1 MSWYAKVN
9 WSEGL
14 FLRPHH
20 LQQADRYLENALES
34 RVRHVTPY
42 PWGFATLELDRD
54 LAQQSKFALRKA
66 AGVMPDGSLFDFPA
80 DSPAP
85 APIEAP
91 ETAAGQL
98 VWLSM
103 PAKANNSREVSH
115 DKSDNAARFVAGSET
130 VIDSTS
136 HLRVEEE
143 IDVAYPR
150 LAYEIRKTAKPG
162 YVGLPIARIVEVHDR
177 TIVFDEKFA
186 PPLLVCA
193 AHPTVEGWL
202 DRVIGWIGNKLDELA
217 RYASDAT
224 AGGGLQSADYLM
236 LQMLNR
242 EIPVLK
248 HFRRS
253 RYVHPERLYE
263 ELLRVAG
270 ELATFATAERRAREY
285 AAYTHDDM
293 EGAFAP
299 VLRDIQDFLSARL
312 DRRAIRLELIERAQN
327 AYISTIKD
335 RTLFRNAT
343 LVLEVSARRPL
354 TEIQQNLP
362 NFLKVGPN
370 TKMNEIVH
378 AHLPGVNLVHL
389 PTPPPQIRAITDH
402 VYFYLDRTS
411 PLWPEFS
418 VASAIGMH
426 FAGDWPELQ
435 MELWAIREDRR

>member
-1 MSWYAKVN
+1 MSWNAKVH
-9 WSEGL
+9 WTEGL

-20 LQQADRYLENALES
+20 LQQGDRYLESAIES
-34 RVRHVTPY
+34 RARHVTPY
-42 PWGFATLELDRD
+42 PWGFAELEIDRD
-54 LAQQSKFALRKA
+54 LAQQSKFALRRA
-66 AGVMPDGSLFDFPA
+66 AGVMPDGGLFDFPA
-80 DSPAP
+80 QSPAP
-85 APIEAP
+85 TPIEAP
-91 ETAAGQL
+91 EAAAGQL
-98 VWLSM
+98 VWLTM
-103 PAKANNSREVSH
+103 PARADNAREVSPER
-115 DKSDNAARFVAGSET
+115 SENAARYVVGAET

-136 HLRVEEE
+136 HLRIEEE
-143 IDVAYPR
+143 IEVAYPR

-162 YVGLPIARIVEVHDR
+162 YVGLPVARIVEVHDR
-177 TIVFDEKFA
+177 TLVFDEKFA

-202 DRVIGWIGNKLDELA
+202 DRVVGWIGAKLDELA

-248 HFRRS
+248 HFHAS

-263 ELLRVAG
+263 EFLRIAG
-270 ELATFATAERRAREY
+270 ELATFATQERRAREY
-285 AAYTHDDM
+285 GAYNHDDL
-293 EGAFAP
+293 ESAFAP

-312 DRRAIRLELIERAQN
+312 DRRAIRLELIERAPN
-327 AYISTIKD
+327 AFISTIKD

-343 LVLEVSARRPL
+343 FVLEVSARRPL

-362 NFLKVGPN
+362 AFLKVGPN

-378 AHLPGVNLVHL
+378 AHLPGVALVHL

-402 VYFYLDRTS
+402 VYFYFDRTS

>member
-54 LAQQSKFALRKA
+54 LSQQSKFALRKA

-115 DKSDNAARFVAGSET
+115 DKADNAARFVAGSET
-130 VIDSTS
+130 IIDSTS

-162 YVGLPIARIVEVHDR
+162 YVGIPIARIVEIHDR

-248 HFRRS
+248 HFRTS
-253 RYVHPERLYE
+253 RYVHPERFYE
-263 ELLRVAG
+263 ELLRIVG

-285 AAYTHDDM
+285 SPYSHDDM

-362 NFLKVGPN
+362 NYLKVGPN

>member
-1 MSWYAKVN
+1 MSWYSKVN

-20 LQQADRYLENALES
+20 LQQGDRYFEHALES

-42 PWGFATLELDRD
+42 PWGFAHLEIDRD
-54 LAQQSKFALRKA
+54 LAQQSKFALRRGI
-66 AGVMPDGSLFDFPA
+66 GVMPDGTIFDVPG
-80 DSPAP
+80 DSPLP
-85 APIEAP
+85 TPIEVP
-91 ETAAGQL
+91 EAAATHL
-98 VWLSM
+98 VWLTM
-103 PAKANNSREVSH
+103 PAKASNTREV
-115 DKSDNAARFVAGSET
+115 DNEASDSAARFIAGHET

-150 LAYEIRKTAKPG
+150 LSFEVRKTAKPG
-162 YVGLPIARIVEVHDR
+162 FVGLPVARIVEVHDR

-186 PPLLVCA
+186 PPVLLCA
-193 AHPTVEGWL
+193 AHPAVDGWL

-217 RYASDAT
+217 RYAADAT

-242 EIPVLK
+242 EIPVLQ

-263 ELLRVAG
+263 EFLRIAG
-270 ELATFATAERRAREY
+270 ELATFVTSERRARDY
-285 AAYTHDDM
+285 SIYNHDDL
-293 EGAFAP
+293 ETTFAP
-299 VLRDIQDFLSARL
+299 LLRDIQEFLSARM
-312 DRRAIRLELIERAQN
+312 DRRAIRLELIERAPN
-327 AYISTIKD
+327 AYVSTIKD

-343 LVLEVSARRPL
+343 LILEVSARRSL
-354 TEIQQNLP
+354 TEIQHQFP
-362 NFLKVGPN
+362 NIIKVGPN

-378 AHLPGVNLVHL
+378 AHLPGVSLIHI
-389 PTPPPQIRAITDH
+389 PTPPPQIRAISDH
-402 VYFYLDRTS
+402 VYFYFDRNS

-418 VASAIGMH
+418 VASAIGLH

>member
-20 LQQADRYLENALES
+20 LQQADRYFENLLDS
-34 RVRHVTPY
+34 RTRRITPY
-42 PWGFATLELDRD
+42 PWGFSLLEIDKD
-54 LAQQSKFALRKA
+54 LAQQSKFALRRA
-66 AGVMPDGSLFDFPA
+66 AGIMPDGTIFDFPA

-85 APIEAP
+85 APIEVP
-91 ETAAGQL
+91 EAAAGQL
-98 VWLSM
+98 VWLAM
-103 PAKANNSREVSH
+103 PAKAINAREVAQDGADGAS
-115 DKSDNAARFVAGSET
+115 RFVAGAAT
-130 VIDSTS
+130 VIDSSS
-136 HLRVEEE
+136 HLRIEEE
-143 IDVAYPR
+143 IEVAYPR
-150 LAYEIRKTAKPG
+150 LAYEVRKTAKPG
-162 YVGLPIARIVEVHDR
+162 YVGLAVARIVEVHDR

-186 PPLLVCA
+186 PPLLICA

-202 DRVIGWIGNKLDELA
+202 DRVIGWINAKLDELA
-217 RYASDAT
+217 RYASDVT

-242 EIPVLK
+242 VTPALK
-248 HFRRS
+248 HFRLS
-253 RYVHPERLYE
+253 GYVHPERLYE
-263 ELLRVAG
+263 ELLRIAG
-270 ELATFATAERRAREY
+270 ELATFVTSERRAREY
-285 AAYTHDDM
+285 PAYDHDDL
-293 EGAFAP
+293 ELTFAP

-312 DRRAIRLELIERAQN
+312 DRRAIRLELIERAPN

-335 RTLFRNAT
+335 RSLFRSAT
-343 LVLEVSARRPL
+343 LILEVSARRPL
-354 TEIQQNLP
+354 IEIQQQLP
-362 NFLKVGPN
+362 HFLKVGPN

-389 PTPPPQIRAITDH
+389 PTPPPQIRTISDH